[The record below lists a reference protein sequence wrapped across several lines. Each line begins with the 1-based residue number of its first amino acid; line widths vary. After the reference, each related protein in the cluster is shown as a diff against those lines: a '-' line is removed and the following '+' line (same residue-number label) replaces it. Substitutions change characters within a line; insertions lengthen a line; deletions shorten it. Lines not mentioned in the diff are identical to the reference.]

1 MPRQQIKKQ
10 EVDEVAM
17 QAAIDDIKV
26 VKYLLF
32 ERHPKSMVFVRQH

>member
-17 QAAIDDIKV
+17 QAAIDDIKSG
-26 VKYLLF
+26 KI
-32 ERHPKSMVFVRQH
+32 